1 MMTIVSPPSNPFSTR
16 FIRPGAMPFLFPP
29 AMDVERLVVRMREF
43 NWRGA
48 IVGPHG
54 SGKSTLVESLRAELL
69 RAGRRI
75 IRAALH
81 DGQRAL
87 PGDLLASRPWD
98 SDTILILDGYE
109 QLSVWN
115 RHRLERDVGRAG
127 CGLLVTSH
135 RPTQLPELYRTAVD
149 CELLER
155 IVKRLVADGQSR
167 ISDDDI
173 RHVFSLH
180 GQNAR
185 EALFALYDLQ
195 ESRSRE
201 PSARLY

>member
-1 MMTIVSPPSNPFSTR
+1 MTISASPPSNPFSTR

-29 AMDVERLVVRMREF
+29 AMDVERLISQLRETQ
-43 NWRGA
+43 WRGA

-54 SGKSTLVESLRAELL
+54 SGKSTLVETLRPELL

-75 IRAALH
+75 IHAALH
-81 DGQRAL
+81 DGQRGL
-87 PGDLLASRPWD
+87 PGDLLGPRPWD
-98 SDTILILDGYE
+98 SATILILDGYE

-115 RHRLERDVGRAG
+115 RRRLERHVDRSG

-135 RPTQLPELYRTAVD
+135 RPTRLPELYRTAVD
-149 CELLER
+149 SKLLER
-155 IVKRLVADGQSR
+155 IVERLVAGGRSL
-167 ISDDDI
+167 ISADDI
-173 RHVFSLH
+173 RRESSLH

-201 PSARLY
+201 SSARLY